1 MDSKAQ
7 CRDAALQMHRA
18 AQQVMNEPNVI
29 FYPKWALMISVKKK
43 EEKVFMAT
51 YGPLGISGD
60 VPRGQSPLV
69 LALCSHTLPGCVA
82 ESISC
87 ITKPANIPKV

>member
-7 CRDAALQMHRA
+7 RRDAALQMHRA

-29 FYPKWALMISVKKK
+29 FYPKWALMIRVKKK

-60 VPRGQSPLV
+60 VPRGQSL
-69 LALCSHTLPGCVA
+69 LLHALCFHTLPGCVA
-82 ESISC
+82 EFISW
-87 ITKPANIPKV
+87 ITNQTNIPKV